1 MEKWNPNKPVSCIY
15 YDGEKERYFVKRF
28 LLEDTFSPQAFYTLE
43 DGKSSIKVVS
53 TDYLPVIELIFPK
66 VKGLEKEPEVIN
78 LEEFITVKGIKA
90 QGNQLT
96 TYKLKQINV
105 LEPLPFEEPE
115 EEEESEE
122 EPQPTLFDAIEEDNN
137 EEENIEE

>member
-1 MEKWNPNKPVSCIY
+1 MY
-15 YDGEKERYFVKRF
+15 YDAEKDRYFVKRF
-28 LLEDTFSPQAFYTLE
+28 LLEDTFSPQSFYSLE

-66 VKGLEKEPEVIN
+66 IKGLEKEAEVIN

-105 LEPLPFEEPE
+105 LESLPFDEPE
-115 EEEESEE
+115 EIDESEDE
-122 EPQPTLFDAIEEDNN
+122 KEQQPTLFDAIKENNN